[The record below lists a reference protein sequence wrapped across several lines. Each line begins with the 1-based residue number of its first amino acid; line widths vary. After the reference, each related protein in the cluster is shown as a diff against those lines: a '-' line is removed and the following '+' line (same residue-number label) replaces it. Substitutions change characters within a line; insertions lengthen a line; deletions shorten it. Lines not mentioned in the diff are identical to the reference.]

1 MFKSIKKA
9 IARVIGGKESN
20 RSRRSLIVANVNTSA
35 PVQLPNRAELYSR
48 LIGTLEHR
56 TRDLLQ
62 AFFDAVDEYAW
73 VDDENEAALRSAAKT
88 LGLDVDGLDSDELQ
102 TFCALLEAGE
112 MDATTLSQL
121 SPAVIISGIS
131 YALDTI
137 ARGDYAFNA
146 NIYSDST
153 LVDAI
158 VSAECGGVSELIW
171 EYLDIERLSADWCSD
186 HGGHFTR
193 WGYVQTEYSSCIFDR

>member
-1 MFKSIKKA
+1 MFKSIRKA
-9 IARVIGGKESN
+9 IARVIGGKEYNHAHRPS
-20 RSRRSLIVANVNTSA
+20 IVDTPA

-48 LIGTLEHR
+48 LLGTMENR
-56 TRDLLQ
+56 SRELLK

-88 LGLDVDGLDSDELQ
+88 LGLDVDCLDSDELQ
-102 TFCALLEAGE
+102 AFCALLEAGD
-112 MDATTLSQL
+112 MDATTLLQL

-158 VSAECGGVSELIW
+158 VSAECGEVSELIW
-171 EYLDIERLSADWCSD
+171 EYLDIERFSADWCAD
-186 HGGHFTR
+186 HGGYFTR